1 MDPLNDDPD
10 RPVTTHGSGR
20 LLGTAPATEKLREQ
34 IAKASTVTCP
44 VLIVG
49 ETGTGKELVA
59 RAIHDHSPR
68 RDKPFVP
75 VDCAALAP
83 SLMESELFGHARG
96 AFTGAQCATRGLLEV
111 ADGGT
116 LFLDEIAELAP
127 PYQAKLLRTLQ
138 ERQIRPVGSTRY
150 VKFEGRIVAATNRD
164 LREEIRRGNF
174 RKDLYYRL
182 SVLTIQVPALR
193 QRRADI
199 PLLVAYFLN
208 KAAKDQP
215 IRTFSDAA
223 ISCLTAY
230 DWPGNV
236 RELENVV
243 ESAVALASGSVI
255 GAADLPVDIVGADEP
270 LPAEETLRELRHALT
285 LREWERQAIER
296 AMEQAHGNRLQAA
309 KILGMGKTT
318 LYRKLKEMKASP

>member
-1 MDPLNDDPD
+1 MDPLNDDAD
-10 RPVTTHGSGR
+10 RPVTRHGYGR
-20 LLGTAPATEKLREQ
+20 LLGSAPATEKLREQ
-34 IAKASTVTCP
+34 IVKASTVACP

-59 RAIHDHSPR
+59 RAIHDRSPR

-75 VDCAALAP
+75 VDCAALVP
-83 SLMESELFGHARG
+83 SLMESELFGHVRG
-96 AFTGAQCATRGLLEV
+96 AFTGAQCAKRGLLEV

-116 LFLDEIAELAP
+116 LFLDEIGELAP

-138 ERQIRPVGSTRY
+138 EREIRPVGSTRY

-164 LREEIRRGNF
+164 LREGIRRGNF

-182 SVLTIQVPALR
+182 SVLTIQVPTLR
-193 QRRADI
+193 QRRPDI
-199 PLLVAYFLN
+199 PPLVAYFLN
-208 KAAKDQP
+208 QAAKYQP

-223 ISCLTAY
+223 MSCLTAY

-243 ESAVALASGSVI
+243 ESAVVLASGSVI
-255 GAADLPVDIVGADEP
+255 GAADLPAEIVGAHEP
-270 LPAEETLRELRHALT
+270 LPAEETVRDLRRALT
-285 LREWERQAIER
+285 LRDWERQAIER
-296 AMEQAHGNRLQAA
+296 AMEQARGDKLQAA
-309 KILGMGKTT
+309 KILEMGKTT
-318 LYRKLKEMKASP
+318 LYRKLKQLNASS